1 MNGKTRPAY
10 APEFRQQIIELYAS
24 GRSPGGLAKEFGC
37 SEASIH
43 AWVKKAGTLRS
54 LPDGGK
60 AVKIVHRQA
69 HQVQIALA
77 LSTEERDEL
86 LRLRKENRRLQTERD
101 ILAKATAWF
110 AGTSVHTATPSS
122 RS

>member
-1 MNGKTRPAY
+1 M
-10 APEFRQQIIELYAS
+10 
-24 GRSPGGLAKEFGC
+24 
-37 SEASIH
+37 H
-43 AWVKKAGTLRS
+43 AWVKKAGTIQS

-60 AVKIVHRQA
+60 AVKKVPRQA
-69 HQVQIALA
+69 HQVHVAMA
-77 LSTEERDEL
+77 LSANERDEL

-110 AGTSVHTATPSS
+110 AGASVHTSTPSS